1 MKGSIKTSI
10 LKGKGLNLSAE
21 VEIPVPPTSDIR
33 LIIENL
39 EKTYRAVRIEWQA
52 DYKIQKVKVTSD

>member
-10 LKGKGLNLSAE
+10 LKGKGLNLGAE
-21 VEIPVPPTSDIR
+21 VEIPVPTTNDIR

-39 EKTYRAVRIEWQA
+39 EKTYRAVRIE
-52 DYKIQKVKVTSD
+52 